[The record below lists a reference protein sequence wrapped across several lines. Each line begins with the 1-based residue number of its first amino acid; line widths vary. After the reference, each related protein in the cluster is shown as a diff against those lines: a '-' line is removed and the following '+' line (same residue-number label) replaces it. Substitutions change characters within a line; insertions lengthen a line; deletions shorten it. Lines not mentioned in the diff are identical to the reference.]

1 LNSFELPKL
10 NNPSYRKTLPL
21 DLQQQFSAVHS
32 QLVTA
37 VQIAVE
43 RRSLGGKVSIYL
55 SILWSSAD
63 AIIS

>member
-1 LNSFELPKL
+1 MSE
-10 NNPSYRKTLPL
+10 KTLPL

-43 RRSLGGKVSIYL
+43 RRSLGGKPLVT
-55 SILWSSAD
+55 SSSELKYTSVTSP
-63 AIIS
+63 AITSP